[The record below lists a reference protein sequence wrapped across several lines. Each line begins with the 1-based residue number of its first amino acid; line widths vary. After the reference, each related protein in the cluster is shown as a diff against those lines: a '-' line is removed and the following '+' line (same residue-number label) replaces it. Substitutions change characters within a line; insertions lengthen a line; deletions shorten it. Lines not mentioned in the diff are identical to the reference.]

1 LRAIAGSRSEIK
13 LCEKW
18 LVLAHFAMGDAL
30 SFKHNWITVY
40 TSLTVGYSVWMDDDL
55 IKSRIDATYAE
66 MERMLSTSLYGDDPD
81 IEPPTRWQRLKY
93 YVLARLRRIHDAWL
107 VLTGRADIGY

>member
-1 LRAIAGSRSEIK
+1 
-13 LCEKW
+13 
-18 LVLAHFAMGDAL
+18 MGDAL